1 MWNLALKNIFYYKG
15 RSITTFMLTFIS
27 AWLFIVYVALMD
39 GSHKSMLEN
48 SLKVYQTPI
57 QIYTKG
63 YREEGGLDYLIY
75 DVEYI
80 SNHLNTIPQVN
91 FYTPRFETYGLL
103 SNEEQSSAAMMVGIH
118 PQKEAKVTILERS
131 LIKGRY
137 LDANDTNG
145 IYMGKELAQ
154 RLKLEIGQDVAFI
167 GSDVEGGFASDIFK
181 VVGLFKTGLFEF
193 DSSAIFINKPY
204 LDTLLYTEN
213 IASYIAINV
222 DNLSNVKSINQ
233 AITQDLNSTYE
244 SLSYFTMMK
253 DMIDMLKVDSI
264 FGYISIGLFF
274 VVIFFVIMIYGF
286 VNVSTRI
293 KEFGLLG
300 AIGLSSSEIRL
311 LLFYEIFI
319 LSSLAIIIAT
329 PIGGYI
335 AYYYSIH
342 PIVIEGISET
352 YKDYGIVSDEMPLS
366 FDIFTIFWNVMV
378 VYVLNLLSIL
388 YPMKYLAKFRPVEA
402 LGHV

>member
-1 MWNLALKNIFYYKG
+1 MWNLALKNILYYKG

-63 YREEGGLDYLIY
+63 YRDEGGVDYLIY

-80 SNHLNTIPQVN
+80 AKHLSKIPQVD
-91 FYTPRFETYGLL
+91 FYTPRYETFGLL
-103 SNEEQSSAAMMVGIH
+103 SNDEYSSATMMVGIY
-118 PQKEAKVTILERS
+118 PDKEAQVTVLKKS
-131 LIKGRY
+131 LIQGRY
-137 LDANDTNG
+137 LDINDTNA

-167 GSDVEGGFASDIFK
+167 GSGVDGSFASDIFR

-193 DSSAIFINKPY
+193 DSSAIFINKSY
-204 LDTLLYTEN
+204 LDTLLYSEN

-222 DNLSNVKSINQ
+222 NDLSSVQKVNK
-233 AITQDLNSTYE
+233 AITHDLNSSYE
-244 SLSYFTMMK
+244 SLSYHTLMK
-253 DMIDMLKVDSI
+253 DMIDMLKLDSI

-300 AIGLSSSEIRL
+300 AIGLSNREIKL

-319 LSSLAIIIAT
+319 LSTLAIIIAT

-366 FDIFTIFWNVMV
+366 FDLFTIFWNVMV

-388 YPMKYLAKFRPVEA
+388 YPMRYLSSFRPVEA

>member
-1 MWNLALKNIFYYKG
+1 MWSLALKNIWYYKG

-57 QIYTKG
+57 ALYTKG
-63 YREEGGLDYLIY
+63 YRDEGGVDYLIY

-80 SNHLNTIPQVN
+80 SNHLNSIPQVDS
-91 FYTPRFETYGLL
+91 YAPRFETFGLL
-103 SNEEQSSAAMMVGIH
+103 SNEEQSSATMMVGIY
-118 PQKEAKVTILERS
+118 PDQEAKVTILKKS

-137 LDANDTNG
+137 LSQNDANQ

-154 RLKLEIGQDVAFI
+154 RLKLDIGQEVAFI
-167 GSDVEGGFASDIFK
+167 GSGVDGSFASDIFK
-181 VVGLFKTGLFEF
+181 VVGIFKTGLFDF
-193 DSSAIFINKPY
+193 DSSAIFINKTY

-222 DNLSNVKSINQ
+222 NNLHEARAINQ
-233 AITQDLNSTYE
+233 AISKDLNSTYE
-244 SLSYFTMMK
+244 SLSYYTLMK
-253 DMIDMLKVDSI
+253 DMIDMLKIDSI

-274 VVIFFVIMIYGF
+274 IVIFFVIMIYGF

-300 AIGLSSSEIRL
+300 AIGLSSAQIRL

-319 LSSLAIIIAT
+319 LSTLAIIIAT

-342 PIVIEGISET
+342 PIIIEGISET

-366 FDIFTIFWNVMV
+366 FDVFTIFWNVMV
-378 VYVLNLLSIL
+378 VYILNLLSIL
-388 YPMKYLAKFRPVEA
+388 YPMSYLSKFRPVEA

>member
-63 YREEGGLDYLIY
+63 YRDEGGLDYLIY
-75 DVEYI
+75 DVAYI
-80 SNHLNTIPQVN
+80 SNHLKKIPQVN
-91 FYTPRFETYGLL
+91 FFTPRFETFGLL
-103 SNEEQSSAAMMVGIH
+103 SNQEQSSATMMVGIH

-137 LDANDTNG
+137 LDANDTNS

-193 DSSAIFINKPY
+193 DSSAIFINKTY

-222 DNLSNVKSINQ
+222 ENLHNVKTINQ
-233 AITQDLNSTYE
+233 AISQDLNNTYE

-319 LSSLAIIIAT
+319 LSTLAIILAT

-366 FDIFTIFWNVMV
+366 FDLFTIFWNVLV
-378 VYVLNLLSIL
+378 VYILHLLSIL
-388 YPMKYLAKFRPVEA
+388 YPMKYLSSFRPVEA

>member
-1 MWNLALKNIFYYKG
+1 MWSLALKNIFYYKG

-27 AWLFIVYVALMD
+27 AIFFIVYVALMD

-63 YREEGGLDYLIY
+63 YREEGGVDYLIY
-75 DVEYI
+75 DVNYL
-80 SNHLNTIPQVN
+80 SKHLEKIPQIDS
-91 FYTPRFETYGLL
+91 YTPRFETYGLL
-103 SNEEQSSAAMMVGIH
+103 SNDEQSSATMMVGIY
-118 PQKEAKVTILERS
+118 PDKEAKVTILEKS
-131 LIKGRY
+131 LVKGRY
-137 LDANDTNG
+137 LEHNDTNS

-154 RLKLEIGQDVAFI
+154 RLKLGIGQSVAFI

-181 VVGLFKTGLFEF
+181 VVGVFKTGLFEF

-204 LDTLLYTEN
+204 LDSLLYTDN
-213 IASYIAINV
+213 IASYIAISV
-222 DNLSNVKSINQ
+222 DNLQEVRSINQ
-233 AITQDLNSTYE
+233 AISKDLNSTYE
-244 SLSYFTMMK
+244 SLSYYTLMK

-300 AIGLSSSEIRL
+300 AIGLSSGEIRV

-319 LSSLAIIIAT
+319 LSSVAIILAT
-329 PIGGYI
+329 PIGATI
-335 AYYYSIH
+335 SYYYSIH
-342 PIVIEGISET
+342 PIVIEGMSEA

-378 VYVLNLLSIL
+378 VYILNLLSIL
-388 YPMKYLAKFRPVEA
+388 YPMTYLSQFRPVEA

>member
-1 MWNLALKNIFYYKG
+1 MWNLALKNILYYKG

-27 AWLFIVYVALMD
+27 AMLFIVYVALME

-63 YREEGGLDYLIY
+63 YRDEGGVDYLIY
-75 DVEYI
+75 DVEYVTR
-80 SNHLNTIPQVN
+80 HLKLIPQIAS
-91 FYTPRFETYGLL
+91 FTPRFETYGLL
-103 SNEEQSSAAMMVGIH
+103 SNKEYSSAAMMVGIY
-118 PQKEAKVTILERS
+118 PDREAKVTILEKS

-137 LDANDTNG
+137 LTHSDTNG
-145 IYMGKELAQ
+145 IYMGKELAL
-154 RLKLEIGQDVAFI
+154 RLELDIGQSVAFI

-181 VVGLFKTGLFEF
+181 VVGIFKTGLFEF

-204 LDTLLYTEN
+204 LDTLLYCEN

-222 DNLSNVKSINQ
+222 DNLQDVKSINH
-233 AITQDLNSTYE
+233 AISQDLNSTYE
-244 SLSYFTMMK
+244 SLSYFTLMK

-300 AIGLSSSEIRL
+300 AIGLSSAQIRL

-319 LSSLAIIIAT
+319 ISTVAIVLAT
-329 PIGGYI
+329 PIGAYI
-335 AYYYSIH
+335 SYYYSVH

-366 FDIFTIFWNVMV
+366 FNLFTIFWNVMV
-378 VYVLNLLSIL
+378 VYILNLLSIL
-388 YPMKYLAKFRPVEA
+388 YPMRYLSSFRPVEA